1 MNKYIESVSHL
12 KKKLEKG
19 VSYEKTMH
27 ILHKLQKIPISI
39 DLLQATGI
47 GKTVRNLS
55 KLHDNDIK
63 KTARL
68 LCLTWK
74 AIVKEQQEQE
84 LEQDHNHDC
93 DQTFNNIKKKPQFDD
108 FIDEPINKDYAESNH
123 KIKNEHNSN
132 NREAKASN
140 RESKSSEHKKAKKVE
155 SDDEHKNCD
164 SDYDNKHSK
173 SSHKKHKSSHK
184 SKNSESKNPKT
195 EFEAFLGL
203 NDEITKN
210 NKKNSSN
217 KKSETDKSDTK
228 VRHSS
233 NKTNEKLSEKSKKYD
248 EKHKTKADS
257 NGRNHSS
264 HSFPPAPPLLA
275 FPPALDSNIKLKS
288 LEKMDILSSLP
299 TPNYKP
305 LPNRELIDERVEA
318 NRRKTLR
325 SSEDLSLRVQSK
337 KGRTAVFA
345 GHARSNVYTHVHPL
359 EDLCIRVLMD
369 NIDKLY
375 YFGDAPYYLLK
386 QVLQKC
392 NPKQLSRLEK
402 FNPQIMDETDELWE
416 EFCKKEFR
424 GREPDEDED
433 ECWRELYYRCVKER
447 DDKLKN
453 ITKHITHKQAKALP
467 GFT

>member
-1 MNKYIESVSHL
+1 M
-12 KKKLEKG
+12 
-19 VSYEKTMH
+19 
-27 ILHKLQKIPISI
+27 
-39 DLLQATGI
+39 
-47 GKTVRNLS
+47 
-55 KLHDNDIK
+55 
-63 KTARL
+63 
-68 LCLTWK
+68 CLTWK

-84 LEQDHNHDC
+84 LIQDHNHDC
-93 DQTFNNIKKKPQFDD
+93 DQTFNHSLNINKEPQFDYN
-108 FIDEPINKDYAESNH
+108 IDEEIAVKKEPEFDDSTDEQINKDYAGSNH

-132 NREAKASN
+132 NREAKTSY
-140 RESKSSEHKKAKKVE
+140 RESKLSEQKRATKVE
-155 SDDEHKNCD
+155 SDEEEKNYD
-164 SDYDNKHSK
+164 SDSDKKHSK

-184 SKNSESKNPKT
+184 LKNSESKNPKT
-195 EFEAFLGL
+195 EFEAFLEL
-203 NDEITKN
+203 SDEVIKN
-210 NKKNSSN
+210 NKKNPSN

-233 NKTNEKLSEKSKKYD
+233 SKTNEKSSEKSKKYD

-264 HSFPPAPPLLA
+264 HSFPPA
-275 FPPALDSNIKLKS
+275 LDSNMKLKS

-345 GHARSNVYTHVHPL
+345 GHARTNFYTHVHPL

-369 NIDKLY
+369 NIDKLC

-386 QVLQKC
+386 PVLQKC
-392 NPKQLSRLEK
+392 NPRQLSRLEK
-402 FNPQIMDETDELWE
+402 FNPVS
-416 EFCKKEFR
+416 R
-424 GREPDEDED
+424 P
-433 ECWRELYYRCVKER
+433 
-447 DDKLKN
+447 
-453 ITKHITHKQAKALP
+453 
-467 GFT
+467 